1 MMEDIT
7 TASPRAPDS
16 TDECFTVLFVDDEPN
31 ILSSL
36 RRLMRATP
44 YTVLTAENAASALE
58 LLESTPVDMLVSDMR
73 MPGCS
78 GAELLAKVYRR
89 KPDIIRL
96 LMTGYADIQSTVE
109 AINKGQI
116 SRYVS
121 KPWND
126 DDLLMIITESFE
138 VKRLQRERAR
148 LNQVIQEQNTQ
159 LKALNEGL
167 EQKVKERTAEL
178 EQLMN
183 MLELSNDKLKK
194 GFLTSV
200 RIFANLIELRAGS
213 VGGHS
218 KRVADTARQIA
229 VKMGLP
235 NSDVQDIFLAGLL
248 HDIGKIGLSDA
259 LLNRPFMALSPEDRN
274 IFVKHTVKG
283 QAALMA
289 LEQLQNPARY
299 LRSHNERFDGLGYPD
314 QLQGPHI
321 PQGARILGV
330 ANMFDELQ
338 QGTYQTKALNRQ
350 AAIAEIASGR
360 GKRFDPA
367 VVDAFIAITAQDA
380 APTGR
385 EIQVK
390 SQDLK
395 VGMALARDLVADGVL
410 LLAKDYILEQR
421 LIDQILHFEQSDK
434 SQLKIYIW
442 VK

>member
-1 MMEDIT
+1 MEEVT
-7 TASPRAPDS
+7 TPVSGP
-16 TDECFTVLFVDDEPN
+16 TDTAESGFTVLFVDDEPN
-31 ILSSL
+31 ILASL

-44 YTVLTAENAASALE
+44 YAVVTAESAADALE
-58 LLESTPVDMLVSDMR
+58 VMKHTAVDMLVTDMR
-73 MPGCS
+73 MPGQS
-78 GAELLAKVYRR
+78 GAELLAEVYASQ
-89 KPDIIRL
+89 PEVIRL

-126 DDLLMIITESFE
+126 NDLLMIINEAFE
-138 VKRLQRERAR
+138 VKRLQREQAR
-148 LNQVIQEQNTQ
+148 LHQVIQERNAQ
-159 LKALNEGL
+159 LKVLNEGL
-167 EQKVKERTAEL
+167 EQKVQERTAEL

-235 NSDVQDIFLAGLL
+235 GSDVQDIFLAGLL

-274 IFVKHTVKG
+274 VFVKHTVKG

-314 QLQGPHI
+314 QLHSNQI

-338 QGTYQTKALNRQ
+338 HGTYQAKALNRQ
-350 AAIAEIASGR
+350 AAIAEIVAGR
-360 GKRFDPA
+360 SKRFDPA
-367 VVDAFIAITAQDA
+367 VVDAFVAITAQDA
-380 APTGR
+380 APGGR
-385 EIQVK
+385 EIQIK

-410 LLAKDYILEQR
+410 LLAKDYVLEQR

-434 SQLKIYIW
+434 SLLKIFIW
-442 VK
+442 AK